1 MAKFNIIN
9 KVELVVNY
17 VLVITDKAPKKLRCD
32 IVPEMRKS
40 AFRIMEDIVRAN
52 CQDIATKS
60 ERRLEYQEDALAT
73 IRVLEIFAESCYRQS
88 YITEKQLGFL
98 SKLTQELYDMIQNW
112 IISDSKR
119 R

>member
-9 KVELVVNY
+9 KIEDVVNY

-32 IVPEMRKS
+32 IIPEMRKN
-40 AFRIMEDIVRAN
+40 AFRVMEDIVRAN
-52 CQDIATKS
+52 CQDVITKS
-60 ERRLEYQEDALAT
+60 ECRLEYQEDAIAT
-73 IRVLEIFAESCYRQS
+73 IRVLEIFAESCYKQS

-98 SKLTQELYDMIQNW
+98 SKLTQELYDMIQKW
-112 IISDSKR
+112 IASDSKR

>member
-9 KVELVVNY
+9 KAELVVNY

-32 IVPEMRKS
+32 IIPELRKN

-52 CQDIATKS
+52 CQDITVKY
-60 ERRLEYQEDALAT
+60 ERRLEYQEDAIAT
-73 IRVLEIFAESCYRQS
+73 IRVLEAFAESCYKQN
-88 YITEKQLGFL
+88 YITTNQLAFL